1 MRISQFAIDEQ
12 FLKRFSPRKFK
23 QKAIEERD
31 LKALIEAAS
40 SAPSCFNE
48 QPWVFVLGRK
58 EEMLSVL
65 SESNA
70 AWARDAAE
78 IILIC
83 SRPLFSRNQKPNRWH
98 AYDCGTAMGYLILE
112 ALKRN
117 IYAHPMAG
125 FKAEKA
131 VELFELKGFQPHAAV
146 ALGYSD
152 EAHTMTPRK
161 ALEDIIIDRRPV

>member
-1 MRISQFAIDEQ
+1 MRTSQFTIDAQ
-12 FLKRFSPRKFK
+12 FLKRFSPKKFK
-23 QKAIEERD
+23 QKAIEESD

-40 SAPSCFNE
+40 SGPSCFNE
-48 QPWVFVLGRK
+48 QPWVFVLGTK

-65 SESNA
+65 SESNTS
-70 AWARDAAE
+70 WAKDAAE

-83 SRPLFSRNQKPNRWH
+83 SHPAFSRNQKPNNWH

-125 FKAEKA
+125 FNAEKA
-131 VELFELKGFQPHAAV
+131 VELFELKELVPHAAV

-152 EAHTMTPRK
+152 EEHTMTTRK
-161 ALEDIIIDRRPV
+161 ALEDIIIDRR